1 MPFVNEIMKYKSV
14 SIVGMEKNTGKTE
27 CLNYIIQR
35 LKPSHHRI
43 AITSIGI
50 DGEGLDLVT
59 QTHKPEIELS
69 ENNIFITSETHYRR
83 KKLDAII
90 LNISKN
96 RTSLGRLITAKAM
109 SKGKVMLSGPPDT
122 VWLKKIL
129 NEMEL
134 LGVETTLVDGALS
147 RQSIG
152 SPAVTQ
158 SMVLTTGAAVSVSVP
173 HLIAATAFTY
183 DLICLPLWE
192 AGLTEEMLA
201 IDRGI
206 FSIDLEGHLRDLEIE
221 SAFLLEAYKEK
232 LFNFGSVF
240 YVSGVLTANVLNFLR
255 LQKKIDETVV
265 IVKDFTHIFAQ
276 RDSVSAFLQ
285 KGGKI
290 FVLLRT
296 NLITVC
302 LNPVSPQGYVLPSEK
317 VCAALSAK
325 LQMPVYDI
333 RKL

>member
-1 MPFVNEIMKYKSV
+1 MPFVDEIVKYKSV
-14 SIVGMEKNTGKTE
+14 SFVGMEKNTGKTE
-27 CLNYIIQR
+27 CLNYVLKR
-35 LKPSHHRI
+35 LEPSSHRI

-59 QTHKPEIELS
+59 QTHKPEIQLS
-69 ENNIFITSETHYRR
+69 ENNIFITSEAHYHS

-90 LNISKN
+90 LNISKK
-96 RTSLGRLITAKAM
+96 RTSLGRLVTAKAI

-147 RQSIG
+147 RQSLG
-152 SPAVTQ
+152 SPAITQ
-158 SMVLTTGAAVSVSVP
+158 SMILTTGAAVSVSIP
-173 HLIAATAFTY
+173 HLITATAFTY
-183 DLICLPLWE
+183 DLIRLPLWE
-192 AGLTEEMLA
+192 GGLNEQLLA
-201 IDRGI
+201 TNKGI
-206 FSIDLEGHLRDLEIE
+206 FAIGNEGYLHDLDIE
-221 SAFLLEAYKEK
+221 SAFLLEAHKEK
-232 LFNFGSVF
+232 LFTFGTVF
-240 YVSGVLTANVLNFLR
+240 FVSGVLTNSVLNFLR
-255 LQKKIDETVV
+255 IQKKIEDTIV

-276 RDSVSAFLQ
+276 RESVTAFLK

-296 NLITVC
+296 NLISVC

-317 VCAALSAK
+317 VCAALSEK
-325 LQMPVYDI
+325 LQIPVYDI